1 MSKSAPCPGI
11 ALPMHLQC
19 LGDKP
24 KVEAL
29 MQKRENRLSQSGC
42 FKDLVIKQYPWS
54 VRYTVEQYLLLVN
67 TQTDYLTLPL
77 ANQQA
82 LSDASAKILN
92 AHEGFITKPY
102 FSALFL
108 AQKA

>member
-29 MQKRENRLSQSGC
+29 MQKREDRLTQSGC
-42 FKDLVIKQYPWS
+42 FKDLVISHLWAS
-54 VRYTVEQYLLLVN
+54 FWVE
-67 TQTDYLTLPL
+67 
-77 ANQQA
+77 
-82 LSDASAKILN
+82 
-92 AHEGFITKPY
+92 
-102 FSALFL
+102 
-108 AQKA
+108 KA